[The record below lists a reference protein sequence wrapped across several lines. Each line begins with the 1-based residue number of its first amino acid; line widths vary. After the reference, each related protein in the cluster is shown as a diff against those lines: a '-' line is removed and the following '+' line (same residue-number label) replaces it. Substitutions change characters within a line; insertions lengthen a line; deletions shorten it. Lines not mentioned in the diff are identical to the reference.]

1 MSDEFSVR
9 SEGAIIGIV
18 VMSLGFYLSGWVPKK
33 DIDNLRSEL
42 EQAKL
47 DLQVLNAT
55 SGHNHAL
62 ATACREE
69 LVASLESL
77 EKTCTLADKYLHQ
90 IMEYSFEGTSD
101 NMAEIPCDTSVP
113 VQVRLHE
120 VDTKNEWAYLGY
132 VVDGEQ
138 RFTGPLMWE
147 DDRNTIRVR
156 VPGKMEEVIFLTV
169 HTCESKDLCQMSCF
183 AFEPPSGHTLSCSN
197 AR

>member
-1 MSDEFSVR
+1 MLDEFSVR

-33 DIDNLRSEL
+33 DMDNLRSEL

-69 LVASLESL
+69 LVTSLESL

-90 IMEYSFEGTSD
+90 IMEYPFEGTPD
-101 NMAEIPCDTSVP
+101 MAEIPCKTSVP

-120 VDTKNEWAYLGY
+120 VNTKNKWAYLGY

-138 RFTGPLMWE
+138 AGNVFITRRTGVL
-147 DDRNTIRVR
+147 
-156 VPGKMEEVIFLTV
+156 
-169 HTCESKDLCQMSCF
+169 
-183 AFEPPSGHTLSCSN
+183 
-197 AR
+197 